1 MSSELF
7 PNISLSARLFVY
19 TSNEQLSSTEAT
31 SFQTKL
37 NAFIESWKAHG
48 TKLDAS
54 SMLIANRVLL
64 IVVDEKAQTATG
76 CSIDSMNRYLQNSG
90 QDWFARTL
98 VVFNTEGGNIDE
110 DWKVMNVN
118 DFHAAVKSGV
128 LSMDTYIINSTVLSL
143 EEAREK
149 LVQRVSESWHMQML

>member
-1 MSSELF
+1 MSSDLF

-19 TSNEQLSSTEAT
+19 TSNEQLSSTEAS

-37 NAFIESWKAHG
+37 NSYIDSWKAHG

-64 IVVDEKAQTATG
+64 IVVDEKTQTATG
-76 CSIDSMNRYLQNSG
+76 CSIDSMNRYLQNS
-90 QDWFARTL
+90 DHNWFDRTW
-98 VVFNTEGGNIDE
+98 VIFNTEEGNLDG
-110 DWKVMNVN
+110 DWQAMNMQE
-118 DFHAAVKSGV
+118 FHLALNNGDLA
-128 LSMDTYIINSTVLSL
+128 MDTYVINSTVLSL

-149 LVQRVSESWHMQML
+149 LVQKVSESWHIQML

>member
-90 QDWFARTL
+90 HNWFARTW
-98 VVFNTEGGNIDE
+98 VIFNTEEGNLDGYWQMMDMQE
-110 DWKVMNVN
+110 
-118 DFHAAVKSGV
+118 FHSALNNGDLA
-128 LSMDTYIINSTVLSL
+128 MDTYVINSTVSSL

-149 LVQRVSESWHMQML
+149 LVQKVSESWHMQML

>member
-90 QDWFARTL
+90 HDWFARTWVL
-98 VVFNTEGGNIDE
+98 FNTAEGNLDGSWE
-110 DWKVMNVN
+110 VM
-118 DFHAAVKSGV
+118 DMCEFHSAIKSGV
-128 LSMDTYIINSTVLSL
+128 LSMDTYVINSTVLSL

-149 LVQRVSESWHMQML
+149 LVQKVSDSWHMKVL

>member
-64 IVVDEKAQTATG
+64 IVVDEKTQTATG

-90 QDWFARTL
+90 HDWFARTWVL
-98 VVFNTEGGNIDE
+98 YNTTEGSLDG
-110 DWKVMNVN
+110 DWEVM
-118 DFHAAVKSGV
+118 DMHEFHSALKRGDIA
-128 LSMDTYIINSTVLSL
+128 MDAYVINSTVLSL
-143 EEAREK
+143 GEAREK
-149 LVQRVSESWHMQML
+149 LVQKVSQSWHKQML